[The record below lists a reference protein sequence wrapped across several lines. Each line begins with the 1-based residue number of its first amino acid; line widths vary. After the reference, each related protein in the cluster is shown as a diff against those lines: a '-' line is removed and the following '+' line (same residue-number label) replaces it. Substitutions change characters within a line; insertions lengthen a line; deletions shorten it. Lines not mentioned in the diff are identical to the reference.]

1 MAPGRFQLSMR
12 HDLTGQQQ
20 MAAGCAMP
28 PSSLSPLS
36 SPLPSLSISPPA
48 PNPVLSAWVFHALAG
63 FCPQEGGCPVC
74 EHHKAS
80 PGLEEEEPSAAFLEE
95 EEHYS
100 VPGRRGALCS
110 ILGSDNLH
118 QSLKPTTL
126 HTGSHGHLCA
136 SPRLLPPRRKNEHVA
151 ERTSPHTDRETH
163 GEESNFGSEWGRCYG
178 SVPQF
183 LHVLYRGWGDP
194 ASPRPFRDNDIP
206 SKGQDVSQGASVLR
220 ENDDDDGNNNTNNT
234 NNNTKNKEKDL
245 RPFPPCQQRNNF
257 CF

>member
-1 MAPGRFQLSMR
+1 MCSLPLNAPFSQSSALCVPNLCVHVSEWWHHCGHPGPSWQQKGHPSSPSLGWLIHTHRTSPSRKGLLFSGTAVAPGRFQLSMR

-20 MAAGCAMP
+20 MAAGCAML

-36 SPLPSLSISPPA
+36 SLLPSLSTSPPA

-110 ILGSDNLH
+110 IPGSDNLH
-118 QSLKPTTL
+118 QSLQPTML

-151 ERTSPHTDRETH
+151 ERTSPHTDR
-163 GEESNFGSEWGRCYG
+163 GRE
-178 SVPQF
+178 QF
-183 LHVLYRGWGDP
+183 W
-194 ASPRPFRDNDIP
+194 
-206 SKGQDVSQGASVLR
+206 LR
-220 ENDDDDGNNNTNNT
+220 VG
-234 NNNTKNKEKDL
+234 
-245 RPFPPCQQRNNF
+245 
-257 CF
+257 